1 MAITTYDQ
9 LVAAI
14 AAAQGVGT
22 YEASITTVAGDFF
35 SLWTAGGNPGAGA
48 TPASGAGV
56 APTSSTAGAIP
67 WTNPGGSNTAY
78 LGKFAASAAE
88 IETIIL
94 VDRLVHT
101 AGLSGL
107 LTSSQTVD
115 SATITRNYTGG
126 TAYAGGLWLE
136 VYTALG
142 ATACTASVSYTNQA
156 GTAGQIGSAAFPAS
170 AKVGFL
176 APVSLAAGDYGV
188 QSVQS
193 VTLSVT
199 TGTAGNF
206 GVTLTWDI
214 CSVPVMVIGTGQVLG
229 WNDTAL
235 PIIQPSACLAY
246 KVLCSTTSTGIILTE
261 LVFAQG

>member
-9 LVAAI
+9 LIAAI
-14 AAAQGVGT
+14 AAAQPVRT

-94 VDRLVHT
+94 ADRLVHT

-107 LTSSQTVD
+107 LTSSQTVN
-115 SATITRNYTGG
+115 SAAITRNYTGG
-126 TAYAGGLWLE
+126 TAYAEGLWLE

-142 ATACTASVSYTNQA
+142 ATAATATVSYTNQA
-156 GTAGQIGSAAFPAS
+156 GTSGQSGTASIPAS

-176 APVSLAAGDYGV
+176 APVSLAVGDYGV

-193 VTLSVT
+193 VTLSAD
-199 TGTAGNF
+199 TGTAGSF

-214 CSVPVMVIGTGQVLG
+214 CSARVQVIGGGETLSWAG
-229 WNDTAL
+229 TSL

-246 KVLCSTTSTGIILTE
+246 KVLCSTTSSGIILTE
-261 LVFAQG
+261 LALAQG